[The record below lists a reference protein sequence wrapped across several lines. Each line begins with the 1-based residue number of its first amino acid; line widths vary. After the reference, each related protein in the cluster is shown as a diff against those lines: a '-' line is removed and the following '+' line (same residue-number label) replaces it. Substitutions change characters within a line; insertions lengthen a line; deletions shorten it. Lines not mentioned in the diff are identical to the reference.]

1 MKIEKITL
9 QDFKCFEDL
18 NIRFTKPVNLIFGEN
33 ASGKTTIAQAIALTL
48 TGRVNG
54 QNGGGS
60 DRRPLVRHAAE
71 DFAVSVS
78 LSQNGVPGRLEHY
91 DLTQYTS
98 AKESTDPEVLFQG
111 LNTNRETLGALLETT
126 GFLHLHPDEK
136 KRILFDLL
144 PNLKVDGSNMA
155 RHLAAWLKARPE
167 LFAKHGIV
175 PEEELM
181 GMLASPATLEEAY
194 NQAYEERRIA
204 RRELKIMGDSPR
216 IGDTLR
222 QGVPLGLT
230 REQLETSLNGKRE
243 ELSSL
248 HVAIGE
254 TKGMA
259 EGERR
264 QIERELAAIAQELAR
279 LETVLRDADPSE
291 LEARLDDLEKE
302 RLAVGKEIQRLKEDY
317 AALQRETGKLLARQ
331 EQEEKSRAKAKTF
344 TGHCPVFPEVIC
356 KTKAVTSRIT
366 AVVADHAGID
376 AAIEAQTGK
385 TNDVVRRLREKEE
398 TLNQTNGGIAAA
410 KNALARLAEAQR
422 KESELRKKRRE
433 LEAVLASVGEDK
445 AAETERLKERI
456 TLLQSQHQEE
466 TALLA
471 ALEKAERIRAL
482 EVRANKLE
490 VLTQAFSP
498 KGIMSE
504 LMQSASSSLMT
515 LANGLMG
522 ELTGNRYALDIDFE
536 EGFRIFLCDYEKSA
550 RTESNLI
557 SASERFRVGIVLQA
571 VLSELAGFR
580 FMVIDGI
587 DVLDQT
593 NRGCF
598 FQFLRKAL
606 PRFDQ
611 IIGFC
616 TTGQQAPKNPG
627 LPEVDFFLLA
637 DRQLRQIAA

>member
-1 MKIEKITL
+1 MKIEKIAL

-33 ASGKTTIAQAIALTL
+33 ASGKTTIAQAIALAL

-60 DRRPLVRHAAE
+60 DRRSLVRHAAE
-71 DFAVSVS
+71 EFAVSVA
-78 LSQNGVPGRLEHY
+78 LSQNGLLGRLEHC
-91 DLTQYTS
+91 DLTQYAS
-98 AKESTDPEVLFQG
+98 ARESTDIEALLQG
-111 LNTNRETLGALLETT
+111 LKTNRETLGALLETT
-126 GFLHLHPDEK
+126 GFLSLHPDEK

-144 PNLKVDGSNMA
+144 PDLKVDGSNMV

-167 LFAKHGIV
+167 MFAKHGIT
-175 PEEELM
+175 PDEDLL
-181 GMLASPATLEEAY
+181 GMLGSHATLEEAY
-194 NQAYEERRIA
+194 DQAYEERRIA
-204 RRELKIMGDSPR
+204 RRELKIMGEAPR
-216 IGDTLR
+216 LPR
-222 QGVPLGLT
+222 GVT
-230 REQLETSLNGKRE
+230 REQLATSLDGKRE
-243 ELSSL
+243 ELASL
-248 HVAIGE
+248 HVSIGE
-254 TKGMA
+254 TKGLA

-264 QIERELAAIAQELAR
+264 QIERELANIAQELES
-279 LETVLRDADPSE
+279 LETILRDADPTD
-291 LEARLDDLEKE
+291 LEARLDDLEKD
-302 RLAVGKEIQRLKEDY
+302 RLAVGKEIQSLKEDY

-366 AVVADHAGID
+366 AATADRAEID

-385 TNDVVRRLREKEE
+385 TNDVLRLLREKEE
-398 TLNQTNGGIAAA
+398 SLNQLGGGIAAA

-422 KESELRKKRRE
+422 KEGGFREKRRE
-433 LEAVLASVGEDK
+433 LEGVLASVGEDK
-445 AAETERLKERI
+445 ANETKRLKEWI
-456 TLLQSQHQEE
+456 ALLQGQIQEE
-466 TALLA
+466 TELLA
-471 ALEKAERIRAL
+471 AVEKAERIHAL
-482 EVRANKLE
+482 EVRAGKLE

-498 KGIMSE
+498 KGIMSD
-504 LMQSASSSLMT
+504 LMQSAAASLMS

-522 ELTGNRYALDIDFE
+522 YLTGNRYTLDIDIE
-536 EGFRIFLCDYEKSA
+536 EGFRIFLCDYEKST
-550 RTESNLI
+550 RTEVNLI

-571 VLSELAGFR
+571 VLSELAGLR

-593 NRGCF
+593 NRGFF

-627 LPEVDFFLLA
+627 LPEVDFFLLT

>member
-1 MKIEKITL
+1 MKIERITL
-9 QDFKCFEDL
+9 QDFKCFEDM

-33 ASGKTTIAQAIALTL
+33 ASGKTTIAQAIALAL

-60 DRRPLVRHAAE
+60 DRRPLVRHDAAE
-71 DFAVSVS
+71 FAVSVS

-91 DLTQYTS
+91 DLTQYAS
-98 AKESTDPEVLFQG
+98 AKESTDPEALFQG
-111 LNTNRETLGALLETT
+111 LKTNRETLGALLETT
-126 GFLHLHPDEK
+126 GFLSLHPDEK
-136 KRILFDLL
+136 KRILFELL
-144 PNLKVDGSNMA
+144 PDLKVDGSNMA

-167 LFAKHGIV
+167 MFAKHDIT
-175 PEEELM
+175 PAEDLL

-194 NQAYEERRIA
+194 DQAYEERRIA

-216 IGDTLR
+216 LPR
-222 QGVPLGLT
+222 GLT

-264 QIERELAAIAQELAR
+264 QIERELATIAQELER
-279 LETVLRDADPSE
+279 LETLLRDADPE
-291 LEARLDDLEKE
+291 EIETRLDDLEKE
-302 RLAVGKEIQRLKEDY
+302 RLAVGKEIQSLKEDY

-331 EQEEKSRAKAKTF
+331 EQEEKNREKAKTF

-356 KTKAVTSRIT
+356 KTKAVTARIT
-366 AVVADHAGID
+366 AVVADQNGND
-376 AAIEAQTGK
+376 AAIEAQTKK
-385 TNDVVRRLREKEE
+385 TNDVVRLFREKEE
-398 TLNQTNGGIAAA
+398 TLNQMNGGIAAA
-410 KNALARLAEAQR
+410 KNTLARLTEAQR
-422 KESELRKKRRE
+422 KEGDLREKRRE
-433 LEAVLASVGEDK
+433 LNAVLAAVGEDK

-456 TLLQSQHQEE
+456 VLLQGQIREE
-466 TALLA
+466 SELLA

-504 LMQSASSSLMT
+504 LMQSAAASLMT

-522 ELTGNRYALDIDFE
+522 ELTVNRYALEIDFE
-536 EGFRIFLCDYEKSA
+536 EGFRIFLCDYEKSC
-550 RTESNLI
+550 RTEVNLI

-571 VLSELAGFR
+571 VLSELVGLR

-593 NRGCF
+593 NRGFF

-616 TTGQQAPKNPG
+616 TTGQQTPKNPG

>member
-1 MKIEKITL
+1 MKIERIAL

-33 ASGKTTIAQAIALTL
+33 ASGKTTIAQAIALAL

-60 DRRPLVRHAAE
+60 DRRPLVRHDAE
-71 DFAVSVS
+71 EFAVSVS
-78 LSQNGVPGRLEHY
+78 LSPNGLPGRLEHY
-91 DLTQYTS
+91 DLIQYAS
-98 AKESTDPEVLFQG
+98 AKESTDPETLSQG
-111 LNTNRETLGALLETT
+111 LKTNRETLGALLETT
-126 GFLHLHPDEK
+126 GFLSLHPDEK

-144 PNLKVDGSNMA
+144 PDLKVDGSNMA
-155 RHLAAWLKARPE
+155 RHLDAWLKARPE
-167 LFAKHGIV
+167 MLSKYGIDTD
-175 PEEELM
+175 EELLRIL
-181 GMLASPATLEEAY
+181 GTPATLEEAY
-194 NQAYEERRIA
+194 DQAYEERRIA
-204 RRELKIMGDSPR
+204 RRELKIMGDTPR
-216 IGDTLR
+216 LPR
-222 QGVPLGLT
+222 GLT
-230 REQLETSLNGKRE
+230 REQLETSLNGKRK
-243 ELSSL
+243 ELSTL

-264 QIERELAAIAQELAR
+264 QIERELANIAQELER
-279 LETVLRDADPSE
+279 LEMILRDADPVD
-291 LEARLDDLEKE
+291 LEARLDDLEKQ
-302 RLAVGKEIQRLKEDY
+302 RLAVGKEIQSLKEDY

-331 EQEEKSRAKAKTF
+331 EQEEKIRAKAKTF

-366 AVVADHAGID
+366 AVVADQAGID
-376 AAIEAQTGK
+376 AAIEVQTAK
-385 TNDVVRRLREKEE
+385 MNDVVQRLREKEE
-398 TLNQTNGGIAAA
+398 TLNQTNGGIASA
-410 KNALARLAEAQR
+410 KNALAQLAEARR
-422 KESELRKKRRE
+422 KEGDLREKRRD
-433 LEAVLASVGEDK
+433 LEGGLAAVGEDK
-445 AAETERLKERI
+445 ANETERLKERI
-456 TLLQSQHQEE
+456 AFLQGQIREE
-466 TALLA
+466 SELLA
-471 ALEKAERIRAL
+471 ALEKVERIRAL
-482 EVRANKLE
+482 EVRAGKLE
-490 VLTQAFSP
+490 VLSQAFSP

-550 RTESNLI
+550 RTEAHLI

-571 VLSELAGFR
+571 VLSELAGLR

-593 NRGCF
+593 NRGFF

-616 TTGQQAPKNPG
+616 TTGQQVPKNPG
-627 LPEVDFFLLA
+627 LPEVDFFLLS

>member
-1 MKIEKITL
+1 MKIERIAL

-33 ASGKTTIAQAIALTL
+33 ASGKTTIAQAIALAL

-54 QNGGGS
+54 QNGGS
-60 DRRPLVRHAAE
+60 DRRPLVRHDAE
-71 DFAVSVS
+71 EFSVSVS
-78 LSQNGVPGRLEHY
+78 LSQNGLPGRLEHY
-91 DLTQYTS
+91 DLTQYAG
-98 AKESTDPEVLFQG
+98 AKESTDPETLFQG
-111 LNTNRETLGALLETT
+111 LKTNRETLGALLETT
-126 GFLHLHPDEK
+126 GFLSLHPDEK
-136 KRILFDLL
+136 KRILFELL
-144 PNLKVDGSNMA
+144 PDLKVDGSNMA
-155 RHLAAWLKARPE
+155 RYLGAWLKARPE
-167 LFAKHGIV
+167 MLAKHDIT
-175 PEEELM
+175 PDEDLL

-194 NQAYEERRIA
+194 DQAYEERRIA

-216 IGDTLR
+216 LPR
-222 QGVPLGLT
+222 GLT
-230 REQLETSLNGKRE
+230 REQLETSLTRKRE

-264 QIERELAAIAQELAR
+264 QIERELANIAQELER
-279 LETVLRDADPSE
+279 LETLLRDADPE
-291 LEARLDDLEKE
+291 EIETRLDDLEKE
-302 RLAVGKEIQRLKEDY
+302 RLAVGKEIQSLKEDY

-356 KTKAVTSRIT
+356 KTKAVTSRVM
-366 AVVADHAGID
+366 AVVADQAGIN

-398 TLNQTNGGIAAA
+398 TLNQTNGGIAAV
-410 KNALARLAEAQR
+410 KNALARLAEARR
-422 KESELRKKRRE
+422 KEGDLREKRRE
-433 LEAVLASVGEDK
+433 LEAVLAAVGEDK

-456 TLLQSQHQEE
+456 ALLQGQIREE
-466 TALLA
+466 SELLA
-471 ALEKAERIRAL
+471 ALEKAERIRTL
-482 EVRANKLE
+482 EVRASKLE

-504 LMQSASSSLMT
+504 LMQSAASSLMT

-550 RTESNLI
+550 RTEVNLI

-571 VLSELAGFR
+571 VLSELAGLR

-587 DVLDQT
+587 DILDQT
-593 NRGCF
+593 NRGFF